1 MRRLVLRLFALIVIV
16 GQLQWVPAALTCHRQ
31 QRQHASHCQDAA
43 STSGPALTVPATGG
57 MGSCASMIGCVP
69 LVPQVVQPVAASLP
83 RGLELA
89 TRPMVGAAALRSF
102 VSAPLP
108 PPPQA

>member
-1 MRRLVLRLFALIVIV
+1 MRRLVVRLFALVVIA

-31 QRQHASHCQDAA
+31 QRQRASHCQDAMPVGGA
-43 STSGPALTVPATGG
+43 AISAPITDAGSPCAT
-57 MGSCASMIGCVP
+57 MLGCVP

-83 RGLELA
+83 RGTEVA
-89 TRPMVGAAALRSF
+89 MRPLFGAASLRSF
-102 VSAPLP
+102 VSAPLS